1 MQLIW
6 IFILILT
13 TTSINLVIGRPFY
26 WQTPFNQFVDV
37 YNESSLNI
45 SWPYYNPETGEPSSI
60 QFSVTVYKLNATDIF
75 RYNFTVDGK
84 DLLDSISRMI
94 VNSNFLKANAY
105 YVVATEYN
113 ITFIDGTSPDPW
125 QLGAT
130 RPELIKMATTPIPS
144 ARRFVDIKSN
154 SAIISM
160 MWPREIPYF
169 KLETNVNL
177 GGRNTILPIETVSN
191 EIYLIRKYG
200 FENLSPDTD
209 YTLTTYFGHYY
220 LPDDGF
226 ESFADLQ
233 TIRTLKN

>member
-1 MQLIW
+1 
-6 IFILILT
+6 
-13 TTSINLVIGRPFY
+13 
-26 WQTPFNQFVDV
+26 
-37 YNESSLNI
+37 
-45 SWPYYNPETGEPSSI
+45 
-60 QFSVTVYKLNATDIF
+60 
-75 RYNFTVDGK
+75 
-84 DLLDSISRMI
+84 MI

-105 YVVATEYN
+105 YAAVTEYN

-160 MWPREIPYF
+160 MWPREVPYF

-177 GGRNTILPIETVSN
+177 GGRNTILPIETVLN
-191 EIYLIRKYG
+191 EIYLIRKYC